1 MHSFTWLAF
10 GKWMLSCLLI
20 KLGSSLLSKFCL
32 CYLWPDVL
40 HPGIVQRSRPS
51 SVFPSTCEDSAALNK
66 WKTAGITAYLYLSL
80 DIVNIDANILH
91 TFLTF

>member
-1 MHSFTWLAF
+1 MHLFTWLAF

-20 KLGSSLLSKFCL
+20 KLGSLLSKFCL
-32 CYLWPDVL
+32 CYLWPGVL
-40 HPGIVQRSRPS
+40 HPGIVQRRRPS
-51 SVFPSTCEDSAALNK
+51 LVFPSACEESAALNK

-80 DIVNIDANILH
+80 DIVNTGASILH